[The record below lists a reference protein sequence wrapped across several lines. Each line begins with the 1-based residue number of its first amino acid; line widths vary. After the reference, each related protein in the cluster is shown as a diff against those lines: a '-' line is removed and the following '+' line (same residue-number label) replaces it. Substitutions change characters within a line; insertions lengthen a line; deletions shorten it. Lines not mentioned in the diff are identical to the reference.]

1 MWIREELGLKTKS
14 GYNDSGVG
22 RQCVYGQLGVDIMRC
37 IKTFKLF
44 GINIEKVVI
53 NMVKD
58 QQLVHIIERCIIR

>member
-14 GYNDSGVG
+14 GYNESGVG
-22 RQCVYGQLGVDIMRC
+22 RQFVYGQLGVDIMRC

-53 NMVKD
+53 YMVKD